1 MYQMIVVIMFY
12 NHVIRIKIQKESD
25 FLDVQILI
33 RTFNRR
39 DKSQNNGGGIP
50 TDMIISGQPKAIE
63 SINLL
68 QQNVW
73 LSLPVL

>member
-12 NHVIRIKIQKESD
+12 NHVIKIPKESD

-39 DKSQNNGGGIP
+39 EKSQNIGGGIP
-50 TDMIISGQPKAIE
+50 TDMFISWQPKAIE
-63 SINLL
+63 SLNL
-68 QQNVW
+68 
-73 LSLPVL
+73 

>member
-12 NHVIRIKIQKESD
+12 NHVIRYRKKVQVGKDLKKKSD

-39 DKSQNNGGGIP
+39 EKSQNIGGGIP
-50 TDMIISGQPKAIE
+50 TDMFISWQPKAIE
-63 SINLL
+63 S
-68 QQNVW
+68 
-73 LSLPVL
+73 